1 MYLTHD
7 GKPLSLADI
16 RAFSTGYL
24 PCTHIPTRF
33 IHAEALPLSGNGK
46 TDRHAIRTALGAGRA
61 APGLNACA
69 APLPSA
75 PPAQSGKIL
84 TIYLQAIGAAPRPE
98 WGEETAFISM
108 GLKLPH
114 IRQVAARLNDAFG
127 TQLPPTVLI
136 PCKNAREVAALLAR

>member
-1 MYLTHD
+1 
-7 GKPLSLADI
+7 
-16 RAFSTGYL
+16 
-24 PCTHIPTRF
+24 
-33 IHAEALPLSGNGK
+33 HAEALPLSGNGK
-46 TDRHAIRTALGAGRA
+46 TDRHRIRAAFSADRA

-75 PPAQSGKIL
+75 PPANSGKIL
-84 TIYLQAIGAAPRPE
+84 AIYWQAIGTTPRPE

-114 IRQVAARLNDAFG
+114 IRQVAAQLNDAFG
-127 TQLPPTVLI
+127 TRLPPTLLI